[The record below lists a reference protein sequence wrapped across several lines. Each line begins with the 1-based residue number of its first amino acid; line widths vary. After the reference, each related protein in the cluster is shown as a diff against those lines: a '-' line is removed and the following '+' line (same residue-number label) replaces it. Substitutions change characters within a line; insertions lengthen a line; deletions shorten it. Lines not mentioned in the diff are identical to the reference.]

1 MKNVNFK
8 RIEIE
13 NFLSIG
19 DETVDVD
26 FKTGL
31 NVITGIN
38 LDKEDSKNGVG
49 KTTIADALYFCLF
62 GTTIRELKKEDI
74 INNINQKKCRVKLT
88 FNVTDTK
95 VTNNYVLE
103 RFITPNKVYLEE
115 NGIDKTKSSMP
126 KTTAE
131 VCRII
136 GASPEVFKNAVI
148 MTVNGTVPFMA
159 QKKVEK
165 RKFCE
170 GLFNLGVFQDMLLE
184 GRKRYNETKRDI
196 EIEKTKKEEVEKT
209 LAIYQEQDKSK
220 TEYRIKRTN
229 KLLGRK
235 EDNINEL
242 KELEDTIVK
251 INIGDIKE
259 FESNIS
265 LLEEKKESL
274 QNNIRKCIRSIATK
288 EEQIKS
294 KREDIENLKEFG
306 DMCDKCKRPFT
317 ENDKN
322 SRNEKITN
330 IKEEINGI
338 SIDVVNL
345 TNKQSKFE
353 DQKEKCLKAIE
364 RQKNG
369 IRKINVS
376 VEKNKEVSAR
386 IDQLNG
392 WNNQIKIDIDALETD
407 KNEFKEFLKDTNSRL
422 ESLRTTITEL
432 NKRLEILDSVKYVV
446 SEEGVKSF
454 IVVKLLKILNG
465 KLAYYLNRLDAP
477 CKFKFNEYFNE
488 RIINDK
494 GKECSYNN
502 FSSGEKK
509 RIDLAIL
516 FTFMDII
523 RLQGNTALNIA
534 FYDEILDTSLDDKGI
549 EAFLEIVNERVEKYN
564 EACYIISHK
573 SAAIKAAT
581 SDVVFLKKKNGLTTL
596 GNLSEEEEFLRG
608 I

>member
-1 MKNVNFK
+1 MKKVDFK

-19 DETVDVD
+19 NNTVDVD
-26 FKTGL
+26 FQTGL
-31 NVITGIN
+31 NIITGVN

-74 INNINQKKCRVKLT
+74 INNINQKKCRVKLE
-88 FNVTDTK
+88 FDVSENK
-95 VTNNYVLE
+95 VTKKFVLE
-103 RFITPNKVYLEE
+103 RFISPNKVYLEE

-131 VCRII
+131 ICRII

-209 LAIYQEQDKSK
+209 LVIYQEQDKKK
-220 TEYRIKRTN
+220 TEYRVARTT

-235 EDNINEL
+235 QDNINEL
-242 KELEDTIVK
+242 KELEGSIVEIK
-251 INIGDIKE
+251 LDDILE
-259 FESNIS
+259 FESNIE
-265 LLEEKKESL
+265 LLETKRESI
-274 QNNIRKCIRSIATK
+274 QNDTRKCIRSIATK
-288 EEQIKS
+288 EEQIKT
-294 KREDIENLKEFG
+294 KERDIDSLNEFG

-322 SRNEKITN
+322 SRNEKIAS
-330 IKEEINGI
+330 INAETKTIGI
-338 SIDVVNL
+338 DIINL
-345 TNKQSKFE
+345 TNKQAKLE
-353 DQKEKCLKAIE
+353 DQKEKCIKAIE
-364 RQKNG
+364 RQKKS
-369 IRKINVS
+369 IREINTS
-376 VEKNKEVSAR
+376 VEKNKSVTAR
-386 IDQLNG
+386 IDQLTS
-392 WNNQIKIDIDALETD
+392 WNKQIKIDIDALEED
-407 KNEFKEFLKDTNSRL
+407 KNEFTEVLDDTTSRL
-422 ESLRTTITEL
+422 DSLKTALTEL
-432 NKRLEILDSVKYVV
+432 NKRLVILDSVKHIV

-454 IVVKLLKILNG
+454 IIVKLLKILNG
-465 KLAYYLNRLDAP
+465 KLAYYLTKLDAP
-477 CKFKFNEYFNE
+477 CKFKFNEYFDE
-488 RIINDK
+488 RIINEK
-494 GKECSYNN
+494 GKECSYHN

-516 FTFMDII
+516 FTFMDIR
-523 RLQGNTALNIA
+523 RLQGNTATNIA
-534 FYDEILDTSLDDKGI
+534 FYDEILDTSLDDKGV

-573 SAAIKAAT
+573 NAAIKAAT
-581 SDVVFLKKKNGLTTL
+581 NDVVFLKKKNGFTTL
-596 GNLSEEEEFLRG
+596 GNLAEEEEFLRG